1 MNGNQVVIDETRLRQ
16 NVLAFLRSPAA
27 EPVYEE
33 LEIPWWLCLIGAIIL
48 FIAGLCMLPTII
60 WTLAGLQALWSVI
73 RLEQFKPLWDDP
85 RKKPEALVP
94 LICAGI
100 IIGPDQ
106 KHALVLGTFL
116 PPSKYSMDWLA
127 KKASEFA
134 DLYIGGE
141 AESPEDQP
149 LLALLQDDVYRHSRR
164 RPVPE
169 PQAEGAPL
177 YLFDVE
183 VNPHEGR
190 ETPLDVVLFA
200 FVAEPGRK
208 SEDGEK
214 GDIVNIPW
222 RVVEDAVWISGS

>member
-1 MNGNQVVIDETRLRQ
+1 MNGDQIVIDETRLRQ

-27 EPVYEE
+27 ESVYEE

-106 KHALVLGTFL
+106 KHALVLG
-116 PPSKYSMDWLA
+116 
-127 KKASEFA
+127 
-134 DLYIGGE
+134 
-141 AESPEDQP
+141 
-149 LLALLQDDVYRHSRR
+149 
-164 RPVPE
+164 
-169 PQAEGAPL
+169 
-177 YLFDVE
+177 
-183 VNPHEGR
+183 
-190 ETPLDVVLFA
+190 
-200 FVAEPGRK
+200 
-208 SEDGEK
+208 
-214 GDIVNIPW
+214 
-222 RVVEDAVWISGS
+222 